1 VAEAGRCIAIVGAE
15 STGKTTLAAAL
26 AERLRA
32 ERAGSGGTVAWVPE
46 LLREWCDATGRTPRA
61 HEQGAILRAQHER
74 IAAAAATHDWVVC
87 DTTALMT
94 AVYSTLVFGDDSL
107 QARAAELHGR
117 TAALT
122 LLTALDLPW
131 VPDGHQRDGPQV
143 REPVDALLRAL
154 MQRHRIGYSVV
165 SGSGERRVQQALDA
179 VRPLTKASTPQG
191 QATGLFTGLST
202 GLGTGTRTR
211 ARARWA
217 CDCCV
222 PEAERTLLAARR
234 AG

>member
-1 VAEAGRCIAIVGAE
+1 MAEPAGRCIAIVGAE

-26 AERLRA
+26 ADRLRA
-32 ERAGSGGTVAWVPE
+32 AGHGRVAWVPE
-46 LLREWCDATGRTPRA
+46 VLRGWCQANGRTPLA

-74 IAAAAATHDWVVC
+74 IAEAAATHDWVVC

-94 AVYSTLVFGDDSL
+94 AVYSTLIFGDASL
-107 QARAAELHGR
+107 QQRAAELHAR
-117 TAALT
+117 HAAVT

-131 VPDGHQRDGPQV
+131 VPDPGIRDGPQV

-154 MQRHRIGYSVV
+154 MQRHGIGYSVV

-179 VRPLTKASTPQG
+179 VRPQL
-191 QATGLFTGLST
+191 ATAAPAQGLFTGLGSAAA
-202 GLGTGTRTR
+202 R
-211 ARARWA
+211 RARWS

-222 PEAERTLLAARR
+222 PAAEQALLAARR
-234 AG
+234 GG

>member
-32 ERAGSGGTVAWVPE
+32 ERLGRVAWVPE
-46 LLREWCDATGRTPRA
+46 LLREWCDATGRTPLA

-74 IAAAAATHDWVVC
+74 IAEAAARHDWVVC

-94 AVYSTLVFGDDSL
+94 AVYSTLVFGDESL
-107 QARAAELHGR
+107 QQRAAELHAR
-117 TAALT
+117 SATIT

-143 REPVDALLRAL
+143 REPVDTLLRAL
-154 MQRHRIGYSVV
+154 MQRHGIAFSVV
-165 SGSGERRVQQALDA
+165 SGQGERRVQQALDA
-179 VRPLTKASTPQG
+179 VRPRLAGPAAG
-191 QATGLFTGLST
+191 GLFTGLA
-202 GLGTGTRTR
+202 TRR
-211 ARARWA
+211 EARARWA
-217 CDCCV
+217 CECCV
-222 PEAERTLLAARR
+222 PAAEQALLARR
-234 AG
+234 RG

>member
-1 VAEAGRCIAIVGAE
+1 MADETGLRRCIAIVGAE

-26 AERLRA
+26 AERLRSDGPG
-32 ERAGSGGTVAWVPE
+32 RVAWVPE
-46 LLREWCDATGRTPRA
+46 VLREWCDATGRTPLA

-74 IAAAAATHDWVVC
+74 IAEAAATHDWVVC

-107 QARAAELHGR
+107 QARAAELHAR
-117 TAALT
+117 TAAVT

-143 REPVDALLRAL
+143 REPVDSLLRAL
-154 MQRHRIGYSVV
+154 MRRHGIGYSVV
-165 SGSGERRVQQALDA
+165 AGSGEKRVQQALDA
-179 VRPLTKASTPQG
+179 VRPLLGAPAPRG
-191 QATGLFTGLST
+191 QGLFTGLAHDANHS
-202 GLGTGTRTR
+202 RA

-217 CDCCV
+217 CECCV
-222 PEAERTLLAARR
+222 PEAERRLLAARP

>member
-1 VAEAGRCIAIVGAE
+1 MAEAGRCIAIVGAE

-26 AERLRA
+26 AGRLRA
-32 ERAGSGGTVAWVPE
+32 ELAGTGGTVAWVPE
-46 LLREWCDATGRTPRA
+46 LLREWCDATGRTPLA

-74 IAAAAATHDWVVC
+74 IAAAAAAHDWVVC

-107 QARAAELHGR
+107 QARAAELHAR
-117 TAALT
+117 TAAAT

-143 REPVDALLRAL
+143 REPVDTLLRAL
-154 MQRHRIGYSVV
+154 MQRHGIGYGVV
-165 SGSGERRVQQALDA
+165 SGSGERRVQQALEA
-179 VRPLTKASTPQG
+179 VRPLLRAPAPSVASKGP
-191 QATGLFTGLST
+191 ATGLFTGLGAGS
-202 GLGTGTRTR
+202 R

-217 CDCCV
+217 CECCV
-222 PEAERTLLAARR
+222 PEAERALLAARR

>member
-1 VAEAGRCIAIVGAE
+1 MADRADGAPGRCIAIVGAE

-26 AERLRA
+26 AERLRN
-32 ERAGSGGTVAWVPE
+32 ERAGRVAWVPE
-46 LLREWCDATGRTPRA
+46 VLREWCDATGRTPQA
-61 HEQGAILRAQHER
+61 HEQAAILRAQHER
-74 IAAAAATHDWVVC
+74 IAEAAATHDWVVC

-107 QARAAELHGR
+107 QARAAELHAR

-143 REPVDALLRAL
+143 REPVDRLLRTLLA
-154 MQRHRIGYSVV
+154 RHRIGFSVV
-165 SGSGERRVQQALDA
+165 GGAGEARVQHALGA
-179 VRPLTKASTPQG
+179 VRPLLASAAPAPG
-191 QATGLFTGLST
+191 QGLFTGL
-202 GLGTGTRTR
+202 R
-211 ARARWA
+211 AGAASRRRWA
-217 CDCCV
+217 CECCV
-222 PEAERTLLAARR
+222 PAAEQALLRARQASST

>member
-1 VAEAGRCIAIVGAE
+1 MADEPGLGRCVAIVGAE

-26 AERLRA
+26 AERLRH
-32 ERAGSGGTVAWVPE
+32 ERAGRVAWVPE
-46 LLREWCDATGRTPRA
+46 LLREWCDATGRTPLA

-74 IAAAAATHDWVVC
+74 IAEAAATHHWVVC

-94 AVYSTLVFGDDSL
+94 AVYSTFVFGDESL
-107 QARAAELHGR
+107 QARAAELHAR
-117 TAALT
+117 TATIT

-143 REPVDALLRAL
+143 REPVDTLLRAL
-154 MQRHRIGYSVV
+154 MRRHGIGYSVV
-165 SGSGERRVQQALDA
+165 AGSGEKRVQQALDA
-179 VRPLTKASTPQG
+179 VRPLL
-191 QATGLFTGLST
+191 QAPAPRGPGLFTGL
-202 GLGTGTRTR
+202 GNGPDHGRG

-217 CDCCV
+217 CECCV
-222 PEAERTLLAARR
+222 PEAERRLLAARQ